1 MAVTAHAVSDA
12 GAFRYSGRC
21 GMIGMTSV
29 CMSETTMPENAST
42 ATTAVVAGDFV
53 VCGGVVGGGEVV
65 DDIAVTPSEEER
77 IMV

>member
-1 MAVTAHAVSDA
+1 
-12 GAFRYSGRC
+12 
-21 GMIGMTSV
+21 
-29 CMSETTMPENAST
+29 MSETTIPENAST